1 MPAARRL
8 DQAAVARRLS
18 VHYRNRRREWLAGSG
33 TWPLTVPLHP
43 PTEREA
49 ARDLGAA
56 RGWIATWQSWQ
67 GPGEVVWTERTWS
80 SLGTQ
85 RLPERLLLHNAEQV
99 ADWIGERER
108 WSSAITRH
116 RVLSERFPTLDVHL
130 GSHYDWLADSS
141 ETEVERLAAVLA
153 RLSKHPDSGL
163 YIRQLP
169 IAGVDT
175 KWISANRALVTGL
188 LRALL
193 GREGDLFQLA
203 GLRREPVLLRMR
215 LLDPQL
221 RTSVGGLDD
230 VTAPIEQIAALAL
243 QPSRVFIVEN
253 LQTGLAFA
261 ELPGSLVF
269 MGKGY
274 AVDVFGA
281 IPWLRD
287 VVCHYWG
294 DIDTHGLAILDRLRD
309 YLPQARSLLMNE
321 TTLLDHRDLWVQEA
335 RPLGPQD
342 LANLDDAE
350 KALYDSLVG
359 NRWETSLRLEQER
372 IAWDYAWERIADTC
386 LG

>member
-1 MPAARRL
+1 
-8 DQAAVARRLS
+8 
-18 VHYRNRRREWLAGSG
+18 
-33 TWPLTVPLHP
+33 
-43 PTEREA
+43 
-49 ARDLGAA
+49 
-56 RGWIATWQSWQ
+56 
-67 GPGEVVWTERTWS
+67 
-80 SLGTQ
+80 
-85 RLPERLLLHNAEQV
+85 
-99 ADWIGERER
+99 
-108 WSSAITRH
+108 
-116 RVLSERFPTLDVHL
+116 
-130 GSHYDWLADSS
+130 
-141 ETEVERLAAVLA
+141 
-153 RLSKHPDSGL
+153 
-163 YIRQLP
+163 
-169 IAGVDT
+169 VDT

-372 IAWDYAWERIADTC
+372 IAWDYAWERIADTR